1 MNELKN
7 IYYMKKTKQK
17 WIGFFSDKRSTF
29 KERQTT
35 KKCNL
40 LQYYATRTVQN
51 VAGLCG
57 CSLGE
62 EWIE

>member
-1 MNELKN
+1 
-7 IYYMKKTKQK
+7 MKKTKQK